1 MVTIVLPAAAALAVV
16 AAALAA
22 AAAAHPL
29 CATGLCALLVVLVVT
44 AAPCAA
50 AARSLALAALL
61 AAQRCWCASAL
72 LAEVIVAR
80 PASLGDVSFWEPL
93 LARVARVLVGRGVE
107 VDEPMA
113 VRALRLRRLLRWRP
127 GRCCLRRGALWE
139 LLVAQH
145 PHHVGDG
152 VFVLLVQAL
161 LVTCGALPV
170 LPLEDGKHALHEG
183 AAASHAPCLGALI
196 HCQSRRAHGR
206 ALFPPQP
213 GRVTVKFSKAIA
225 NFSGSLNA
233 SESKTHDD

>member
-22 AAAAHPL
+22 AAVAHPL

-72 LAEVIVAR
+72 LAEVIVAL

-113 VRALRLRRLLRWRP
+113 FRALRLRRLLRWRP
-127 GRCCLRRGALWE
+127 GRCCLRSGALWGL
-139 LLVAQH
+139 LLVAQ
-145 PHHVGDG
+145 PLHHAIDG
-152 VFVLLVQAL
+152 VLLVQAL

-213 GRVTVKFSKAIA
+213 GRVMVKFSKAIA

>member
-1 MVTIVLPAAAALAVV
+1 MVTIVLPAAAALAGAAAALAVV

-22 AAAAHPL
+22 AVAHPL
-29 CATGLCALLVVLVVT
+29 CATGLCALLAVLVVT
-44 AAPCAA
+44 AATCAA

-72 LAEVIVAR
+72 LAEVIVAL

-113 VRALRLRRLLRWRP
+113 FRALRLRRLLRWRP
-127 GRCCLRRGALWE
+127 GRCCLRRGALWG

-152 VFVLLVQAL
+152 VLLVQAL

-206 ALFPPQP
+206 ALFLPQP
-213 GRVTVKFSKAIA
+213 T
-225 NFSGSLNA
+225 
-233 SESKTHDD
+233 

>member
-22 AAAAHPL
+22 AAVAHPL
-29 CATGLCALLVVLVVT
+29 CATGLCALVVVLVVT

-127 GRCCLRRGALWE
+127 GRCCLRRGALWG

-152 VFVLLVQAL
+152 VLLVQAL
-161 LVTCGALPV
+161 LVTCGALLV
-170 LPLEDGKHALHEG
+170 LPLEDGKHAL
-183 AAASHAPCLGALI
+183 
-196 HCQSRRAHGR
+196 
-206 ALFPPQP
+206 
-213 GRVTVKFSKAIA
+213 
-225 NFSGSLNA
+225 
-233 SESKTHDD
+233 

>member
-1 MVTIVLPAAAALAVV
+1 MVTIVLPAAAALAGAAAALAVV

-113 VRALRLRRLLRWRP
+113 FRALRLRRLLRWRP
-127 GRCCLRRGALWE
+127 GRCCLRRGALWG
-139 LLVAQH
+139 LLVVPH
-145 PHHVGDG
+145 PHQKWHHLSDG
-152 VFVLLVQAL
+152 VLLVQAL

-170 LPLEDGKHALHEG
+170 LPLEDGKHAL
-183 AAASHAPCLGALI
+183 
-196 HCQSRRAHGR
+196 
-206 ALFPPQP
+206 
-213 GRVTVKFSKAIA
+213 
-225 NFSGSLNA
+225 
-233 SESKTHDD
+233 